1 MKLRERHERNTAIVR
16 KHFEEREQY
25 RRVAALERLELHVD
39 LVELA
44 DRIIAEAERELGT
57 VKS

>member
-1 MKLRERHERNTAIVR
+1 MKLKERHERNADIVR

-25 RRVAALERLELHVD
+25 RRVAALERLSHVD

-44 DRIIAEAERELGT
+44 DRIIAEAERELGR
-57 VKS
+57 KPS